1 MTANSNLNNPLPPTL
16 DVEGLA
22 RLYTVIRAR
31 VERLEERREGDAHP
45 VLNDADVAAF
55 MRLVRASQQQT
66 SPAAPAPVS
75 VHADDEGHA
84 DDEESDDE
92 NVYPRDF
99 SMNVSCTISEQTNT

>member
-1 MTANSNLNNPLPPTL
+1 MTTNSNRNDPLPPTL

-22 RLYTVIRAR
+22 RLYTVIRGR

-45 VLNDADVAAF
+45 VFNDADVAAF
-55 MRLVRASQQQT
+55 MRLVRTSQQQT

-75 VHADDEGHA
+75 EHADGEGHS

-92 NVYPRDF
+92 NVYTPDF
-99 SMNVSCTISEQTNT
+99 SLNVSCTISEQTNT